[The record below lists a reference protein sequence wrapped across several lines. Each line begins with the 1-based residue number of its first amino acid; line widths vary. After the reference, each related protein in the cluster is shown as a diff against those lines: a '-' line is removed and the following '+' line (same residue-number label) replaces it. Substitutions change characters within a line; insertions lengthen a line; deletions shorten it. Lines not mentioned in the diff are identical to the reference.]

1 MSRPSRVAL
10 LALALVLVTAGT
22 LAASD
27 AGLSGKEGHPRERF
41 PLAIHI
47 ASFGDPGLDQAA
59 RRAVEDWSRLSE
71 AVLGVSVF
79 AWTGRAA
86 DAQVVVAVEPRTSE
100 RLMGLTQLDAQ
111 DDGLIALP
119 VRITVH
125 EPATRGRTTPEL
137 VLYQVL
143 AHELGHA
150 LGLEHTGDP
159 RSLMCCV
166 PGSVDFND
174 PVQREAYVQARRHPD
189 LATVRAQ
196 LAEHYARFWR
206 LR

>member
-1 MSRPSRVAL
+1 MSSLARAAL
-10 LALALVLVTAGT
+10 LALAALSVTAG
-22 LAASD
+22 LASASD
-27 AGLSGKEGHPRERF
+27 ADLSGREGHTRDRF
-41 PLAIHI
+41 PLTVHVAG
-47 ASFGDPGLDQAA
+47 FGDPGLDQAA

-71 AVLGVSVF
+71 AALGVGVF
-79 AWTGRAA
+79 AWAARSA
-86 DAQVVVAVEPRTSE
+86 DAQVVVTVLTRSSE
-100 RLMGLTQLDAQ
+100 RVMGVTQLGLEDG
-111 DDGLIALP
+111 GLIALP
-119 VRITVH
+119 VRIIVH
-125 EPATRGRTTPEL
+125 EPTARGRTTPEV

-150 LGLEHTGDP
+150 LGLEHVRDP

-166 PGSVDFND
+166 PGSVDFSD
-174 PVQREAYVQARRHPD
+174 PSQREAYVEARRHPD